1 MKDKGKN
8 FLFVVN
14 FINQSI
20 SFTPE
25 KATDENH
32 LRVQIKKKKSFQQNE
47 TLDWDRHRMY
57 FWQLRHKLLTFLVSV
72 RT

>member
-14 FINQSI
+14 FVNQSI
-20 SFTPE
+20 SFTSE

-32 LRVQIKKKKSFQQNE
+32 LRVQIKSKLFKKNE

-57 FWQLRHKLLTFLVSV
+57 F
-72 RT
+72 